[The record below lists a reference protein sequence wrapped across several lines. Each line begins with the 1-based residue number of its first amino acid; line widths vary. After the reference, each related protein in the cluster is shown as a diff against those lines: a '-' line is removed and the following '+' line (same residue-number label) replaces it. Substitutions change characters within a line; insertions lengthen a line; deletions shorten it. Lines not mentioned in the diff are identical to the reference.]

1 MREINVSGWT
11 GGVHLIVLALVDS
24 EIYLHDLNDKYDGQ
38 DDGCRGDTG
47 QIRGGVPVVL
57 GLVRV
62 DGAVHV
68 GVQHVLWRKRKEK
81 A

>member
-1 MREINVSGWT
+1 MTEINVRVWT

-47 QIRGGVPVVL
+47 QIRRRLSVVL
-57 GLVRV
+57 GLVGV
-62 DGAVHV
+62 DGAVHL
-68 GVQHVLWRKRKEK
+68 GVKNVL
-81 A
+81 

>member
-1 MREINVSGWT
+1 MVRETHRKRARACTRERMRMTEINVSVWT

-47 QIRGGVPVVL
+47 QIRG
-57 GLVRV
+57 
-62 DGAVHV
+62 
-68 GVQHVLWRKRKEK
+68 
-81 A
+81 